1 MTEKE
6 AKKRMRDLE
15 SLINVHRSK
24 YYKEDSP
31 EISDEAY
38 DALLRELVF
47 LEESFPNFVN
57 PNSPTRKVG
66 DAPIEAF
73 TKVKHLNPQ
82 WSYDN
87 VFSFDE
93 LKSWYERLFRFAEK
107 EGIHISKPKLVCE
120 QKIDGL
126 KVILTYKRGDLILS
140 ATRGDGEIGENIT
153 HTIKTIKSVPNK
165 IDSGVDIVVVGEVW
179 MPKSEL
185 ERINKIRKD
194 SNEPVFA
201 NTRNAAAGAVRQL
214 DPNITRSRNLVMFVY
229 HIDYFAKDGKLVNVE
244 SQTQAFSILKD
255 LGFLVNEPVLI
266 DFEINKVQKVYEQQV
281 ALKNKFEHG
290 VDGMVIKLDDL
301 NISNKIGYTAKSP
314 RFAIAYKFPAEEV
327 TTIVEDIVVQVGRI
341 GTITPVCILKPVFV
355 DGSTVSRAT
364 LHNQDEIDR
373 LDIRI
378 GDTVIL
384 RKAGDIIPEIVKVL
398 VDLRPKNSS
407 KFKLPKKCP
416 QCDTDLKTY
425 ETTTGEESVALFCP
439 NRHCPAQII
448 ERAIHFVSKKGLN
461 IVGMGDKIVERFIE
475 IGIVKNFDD
484 FFKIKQSDILE
495 LERFGEK
502 SVNNLLDSIEK
513 SKNITFGRFLFA
525 LGIRHV
531 GEETANLIADFI
543 VEPKDLLSK
552 KYEDILPIDGVG
564 ERVAESL
571 IDWLSD
577 HSNKRLYLNLI
588 DILNIQKP
596 ESKKENKFITK
607 KIFVLTGTLLNY
619 DRSQIKKIIENFGG
633 KVSSSVS
640 KNTDYV
646 LVGDSPGS
654 KLQDAQKLGVKIIN
668 EQDFQKMLY

>member
-15 SLINVHRSK
+15 ILIDLHRSK

-38 DALLRELVF
+38 DALLRELVS
-47 LEESFPNFVN
+47 LEENFPKFVN
-57 PNSPTRKVG
+57 PNSPTRKIG
-66 DAPIEAF
+66 DSPIEAF
-73 TKVKHLNPQ
+73 TKVKHLNSQ

-107 EGIHISKPKLVCE
+107 EGINIKKPKFICE

-126 KVILTYKRGDLILS
+126 KVILTYKNGELVLA
-140 ATRGDGEIGENIT
+140 ATRGDGEVGENIT

-165 IDSGVDIVVVGEVW
+165 IDSNVDIVVVGEVW

-185 ERINKIRKD
+185 ERINKIRKKL
-194 SNEPVFA
+194 NEPTFA

-214 DPNITRSRNLVMFVY
+214 DPSITRSRNLEMFVY
-229 HIDYFAKDGKLVNVE
+229 HIDYFVKDEKPIIIE
-244 SQTQAFSILKD
+244 SQIQAFAILKD
-255 LGFLVNEPVLI
+255 LGFLVNEPI
-266 DFEINKVQKVYEQQV
+266 FIGFEIDKIQEVYEKQV
-281 ALKNKFEHG
+281 YLKNKFEHG

-301 NISNKIGYTAKSP
+301 IISDKIGYTAKSP
-314 RFAIAYKFPAEEV
+314 RFAVAYKFPAEEV

-341 GTITPVCILKPVFV
+341 GTITPVCVLKPVFV

-364 LHNQDEIDR
+364 LHNQDEINR
-373 LDIRI
+373 LDIRV

-398 VDLRPKNSS
+398 VELRPKNS
-407 KFKLPKKCP
+407 KVFRLPSKCP
-416 QCDTDLKTY
+416 ECATELKTY
-425 ETTTGEESVALFCP
+425 ETTSGEESVSLFCP

-484 FFKIKQSDILE
+484 FFSIKESDILE

-502 SVNNLLDSIEK
+502 SVANLIDSINK
-513 SKNITFGRFLFA
+513 SKKVSFGRFLFA
-525 LGIRHV
+525 LGIRHI
-531 GEETANLIADFI
+531 GEETANLIADFVI
-543 VEPKDLLSK
+543 EPKDLLNK

-571 IDWLSD
+571 IDWVSD
-577 HSNKRLYLNLI
+577 PTNKKLYMNLVN
-588 DILNIQKP
+588 ILNIQKP
-596 ESKKENKFITK
+596 ESKKHNDFISK
-607 KIFVLTGTLLNY
+607 KVFVLTGTLLNY
-619 DRSQIKKIIENFGG
+619 DRNEVKKIIESFGG

-654 KLQDAQKLGVKIIN
+654 KLNDATILGVKIIN